1 MWPAGPS
8 VSLAWVGFLSR
19 GAGAAGWVGSREAS
33 VLGVISASSRLQ
45 PGRQRWA
52 GSVAGLGSWGAGDAS
67 LPCLHPL
74 SYLLGG
80 AASRWGPF
88 RVRGSRGHSFTNEAP
103 GGWGLGIR
111 KDSSGTPPPNPQPP
125 CPHLRPNLHHSAS
138 PFPES
143 TRSLSECPGR
153 VGGGRAGYEGGAA
166 GGDWSRKGGQ
176 GSCAGRGS
184 LGQASLSL
192 AVSMDSLAWGG
203 EWVPVV
209 CTSICR

>member
-67 LPCLHPL
+67 LPCPQPL

-138 PFPES
+138 LHSQNPQEAC
-143 TRSLSECPGR
+143 LSAR
-153 VGGGRAGYEGGAA
+153 GGWAG
-166 GGDWSRKGGQ
+166 
-176 GSCAGRGS
+176 AGRGARGARQGAIGPGREGRGPA
-184 LGQASLSL
+184 LG
-192 AVSMDSLAWGG
+192 VDP
-203 EWVPVV
+203 WVRRP
-209 CTSICR
+209 CPWP